1 MAGMLLLLLLYSYLS
16 SRHEAGGTLR
26 MSRYCKHGTFDV
38 PVALRDTAFV
48 QAVPK
53 ASVVQHG
60 AKLTSHAVE
69 LEECFVLFG
78 ASADL
83 DDRDSTALDDMSVRP
98 TTTMDTA
105 FNGDSESDRDMSVRT
120 AAEVGVQ
127 TVSDMRISRVRY
139 PFPAAPIASVLS
151 VLYN

>member
-48 QAVPK
+48 RAVPK
-53 ASVVQHG
+53 ASVVRHRASG
-60 AKLTSHAVE
+60 AKYTSHAVE

-78 ASADL
+78 TSTDL
-83 DDRDSTALDDMSVRP
+83 DRDDGPEAALDDLNVNP
-98 TTTMDTA
+98 ELTADTA
-105 FNGDSESDRDMSVRT
+105 FKDDWESESEQDDAACT
-120 AAEVGVQ
+120 AGLGVQ
-127 TVSDMRISRVRY
+127 TVSHVG
-139 PFPAAPIASVLS
+139 
-151 VLYN
+151 